1 MKFHRSKKRQYFVK
15 LKFRTMWEIS
25 NRNEGI
31 NLSLRLKNGSK
42 IETIKIVKSNSIS
55 RRIRQK
61 RNKGE
66 LKIHR
71 FIKNKE
77 TFRQKIQMKLNV
89 NISFDIMKIVE
100 TMSNM
105 GSYQIT
111 SIR

>member
-1 MKFHRSKKRQYFVK
+1 
-15 LKFRTMWEIS
+15 MWEIS

-31 NLSLRLKNGSK
+31 NLSLRLENGSK

-55 RRIRQK
+55 RRIRR

-77 TFRQKIQMKLNV
+77 TFRQKLEMKLNV

-105 GSYQIT
+105 ESYQIT